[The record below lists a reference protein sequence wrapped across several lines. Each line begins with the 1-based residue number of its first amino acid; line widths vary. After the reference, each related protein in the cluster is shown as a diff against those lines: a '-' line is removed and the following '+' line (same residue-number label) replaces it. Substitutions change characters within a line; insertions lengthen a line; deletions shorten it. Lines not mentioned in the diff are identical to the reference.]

1 MWIFCRLFY
10 VLDSVERQTKMIT
23 HQLQIIRA
31 NCVSVVSMVPGTE
44 KGDFFPHIRLL
55 LRARHPTD
63 GYFCLNQRKAR
74 LIQSQN
80 A

>member
-44 KGDFFPHIRLL
+44 KGDFFFLTLDFCCVLDIRQMGTFASTSAK
-55 LRARHPTD
+55 RD
-63 GYFCLNQRKAR
+63 
-74 LIQSQN
+74 
-80 A
+80 